1 MMLETP
7 IFEPKKKKMINIFF
21 NLFGVYYYN
30 TYLCNRFQEARAF
43 SSAGSEHL
51 PYKQRVGGSNPST
64 PTKEEVTLSCLFF
77 CIMPSR
83 V

>member
-30 TYLCNRFQEARAF
+30 TYLCNRFQEARA
-43 SSAGSEHL
+43 
-51 PYKQRVGGSNPST
+51 V
-64 PTKEEVTLSCLFF
+64 
-77 CIMPSR
+77 
-83 V
+83 

>member
-43 SSAGSEHL
+43 SSASALQAEGRRFESVNAHKRRGDFRL
-51 PYKQRVGGSNPST
+51 P
-64 PTKEEVTLSCLFF
+64 LFL
-77 CIMPSR
+77 
-83 V
+83 